1 MKAYINFTRL
11 ILYWVFLVV
20 LAGGVVRTTQSGM
33 GCPDWPHCFGM
44 WAPPLNAN
52 GLPPDYKKYLSKQDI
67 DTFYNPAHAWT
78 EYINRLI
85 TGALGILIVIHVVWS
100 FKKFFRKKPVICW
113 LSCLFLVG
121 TLFEA
126 WLGKVVVET
135 NLAVV
140 KITLH
145 MIAALFLAVIPVLIL
160 HKLNEDKTVHDKTL
174 RTLTTIALIVL
185 LIQIIIGTDVREQVD
200 EISKSLDYQ
209 RRDTWL
215 VHLNSAFDIHK
226 IVSIITS
233 LLVIGVFW
241 KSLSHVAL
249 QRKATFLFLIVLALM
264 AAGISLASFNIPA
277 FIQPIHLLLSSIL
290 FVALFAFR
298 LNVKK

>member
-11 ILYWVFLVV
+11 ILIFVFWVI
-20 LAGGVVRTTQSGM
+20 LAGGIVRTTQSGM

-44 WAPPLNAN
+44 YVPPLSAK
-52 GLPPDYKKYLSKQDI
+52 GLPPDYKKYLDKQDI
-67 DTFYNPAHAWT
+67 DAVYNPAHAWT

-85 TGALGILIVIHVVWS
+85 TGALGILILIHVIWS
-100 FKKFFRKKPVICW
+100 FKKFFSSKQIIFW

-121 TLFEA
+121 TVFEA
-126 WLGKVVVET
+126 WLGKLVVDT

-145 MIAALFLAVIPVLIL
+145 MIAALFLAIIPVLIL
-160 HKLNEDKTVHDKTL
+160 HKLNDDKIVHDKTL
-174 RTLTTIALIVL
+174 RIITTIALIIL

-200 EISKSLDYQ
+200 EVSKSLAYQ
-209 RRDTWL
+209 QRDTWL
-215 VHLNSAFDIHK
+215 SHLSNIFNVHK
-226 IVSIITS
+226 ITS
-233 LLVIGVFW
+233 LVVSILIVFIFW
-241 KSLSHVAL
+241 RSLSHVTL
-249 QRKATFLFLIVLALM
+249 QRRGVFLLLIVLLLM

-290 FVALFAFR
+290 FVSLFAFR